1 MLSFLL
7 LRYDHSVVPDDLAQL
22 PSDEEVAVECNPLA
36 NLVDRDAQDLGS
48 EVHEDAIDGN
58 EDESVDAVVN
68 GWRGAWAELVAIGSN
83 QIDNQ
88 VDVDD
93 FSAGEERGCPHVHIH
108 VVVAVPVTDAWPK
121 DEAH

>member
-58 EDESVDAVVN
+58 DDESVDAVVN
-68 GWRGAWAELVAIGSN
+68 G
-83 QIDNQ
+83 
-88 VDVDD
+88 
-93 FSAGEERGCPHVHIH
+93 
-108 VVVAVPVTDAWPK
+108 
-121 DEAH
+121 